1 MEQQQQQQQQLLHF
15 CDSKH
20 PLVFIPHFL
29 FGYTCC
35 GCQESIDGPAYYC
48 GESEC
53 WYKNYRVHHKSCAEV
68 PLGLHHPLHPIH
80 PLILSPYQIDYGKDI
95 QFSNCL
101 HCNES
106 RNQYTYRCFRC
117 DFNLHLT
124 CASLPLTTMEAE
136 FHDHPLTPILKS
148 FTFTCDI
155 CGKEGKGMP
164 YLCNLCSFWVHG
176 RCASFPRMVKV
187 VRHKHLLH
195 LTHSSL
201 EFHQPD
207 TRFCQICVRKVDT
220 RYGLYYCS
228 RCDFVAHLNCA
239 VDGRNKENINLKEF
253 KDVDEVPELNE
264 SADSATYEVKKS
276 NMKEDG
282 TQIVEEIKHFSH
294 RHDLKLTNEVP
305 NNQICDGCV
314 RAILTPYYSC
324 VKCEF
329 FLHESCAKLPPKKRH
344 PLHQHPL
351 VLLPMST
358 YFWCQ
363 ACYRDFNGLAYG
375 CKKCSF
381 YLDVHCSLISD
392 ILTHKGHEHPLILS
406 YTTQKQKCSC
416 CSNESEQVFCCSTC
430 EFALDYKCATLPH
443 SARYNQHEHPFTLC
457 YRPEDDSGEY
467 YCDIC
472 EEERD
477 SKQWFYYCEDCSYPA
492 HSKCILGEYP
502 NCKGW

>member
-1 MEQQQQQQQQLLHF
+1 MEQQQQRLLHF

-20 PLVFIPHFL
+20 PLVFDPRFL

-35 GCQESIDGPAYYC
+35 GCQESIHGPGFYYC
-48 GESEC
+48 GESGC
-53 WYKNYRVHHKSCAEV
+53 RDKNFRVHHKSCAEV

-101 HCNES
+101 LCNES

-124 CASLPLTTMEAE
+124 CASLSLTTMEAE
-136 FHDHPLTPILKS
+136 FHDHPLTPFLKS

-155 CGKEGKGMP
+155 CGKERKDMP
-164 YLCNLCSFWVHG
+164 YLCHLCSFWVHG
-176 RCASFPRMVKV
+176 RCASFPLMVKV

-201 EFHQPD
+201 EFDQPD
-207 TRFCQICVRKVDT
+207 TRFCQLCVRKVDT

-239 VDGRNKENINLKEF
+239 IDSRNKENINVKEF

-264 SADSATYEVKKS
+264 SADSATYEVKKP

-282 TQIVEEIKHFSH
+282 TQIVEEIKHISH
-294 RHDLKLTNEVP
+294 EHDLKLTNEVP
-305 NNQICDGCV
+305 NDQICDGCV
-314 RAILTPYYSC
+314 RAILPPYYSC
-324 VKCEF
+324 VNSASGF
-329 FLHESCAKLPPKKRH
+329 
-344 PLHQHPL
+344 
-351 VLLPMST
+351 T
-358 YFWCQ
+358 Y
-363 ACYRDFNGLAYG
+363 ACKECR
-375 CKKCSF
+375 F

-406 YTTQKQKCSC
+406 YTTHRQKCSC
-416 CSNESEQVFCCSTC
+416 CSNESEQVFRCSTC
-430 EFALDYKCATLPH
+430 EFALDYKCATLPQ

-492 HSKCILGEYP
+492 HPKCILGEYP
-502 NCKGW
+502 NMKFRGA